1 MIHDLDKSLK
11 ALLQHLVNKR
21 IVQEISFATPDDQFG
36 PSLPAVNLFLY
47 DVRENND
54 LRSNEWLSEWRRD
67 HPGDQRLP
75 PVRVDC
81 SYLVTAWAG
90 DIAEEHHVLGE
101 VMRLLLNHPK
111 IPEENLKGSLENAE
125 LPLPATALQ
134 PGKLQSPN
142 EFWQAL
148 GGKPKVAFDFT
159 VTIAMPALIIEH
171 PKGRPVGKVIEE
183 QITVAEMEWL
193 IQERARRKKVKGGS
207 PDWTKTDERYADT
220 KMAKLEAEREKS
232 KAGEEDG

>member
-11 ALLQHLVNKR
+11 DLLQTMKDDGY
-21 IVQEISFATPDDQFG
+21 IQEISFATPDDQFG

-47 DVRENND
+47 DVRENNE
-54 LRSNEWLSEWRRD
+54 LRSNEWSSKWRRQ
-67 HPGDQRLP
+67 HPGDQQLP

-101 VMRLLLNHPK
+101 VMRLLLSHPK
-111 IPEENLKGSLENAE
+111 IPEGNLKGSLENAE
-125 LPLPATALQ
+125 LPLPTTALQ

-148 GGKPKVAFDFT
+148 GGKPKAAFDFT
-159 VTIAMPALIIEH
+159 VTIAMPAQIIEH
-171 PKGRPVGKVIEE
+171 PKDQPVGKVREE
-183 QITVAEMEWL
+183 QITVADREWL
-193 IQERARRKKVKGGS
+193 KQEA
-207 PDWTKTDERYADT
+207 A
-220 KMAKLEAEREKS
+220 
-232 KAGEEDG
+232 